1 MFLEFDKNKFSYL
14 VVLIVLIGRNGV
26 RNMVTQLIIVCSLG
40 FIAAAVDAIAG
51 GGGLISLPALLLVG
65 IPPHLALG
73 TNKFAATLGALNS
86 SLTFARSGKVYFP
99 LVKWQMIFTFLG
111 ASLGVISVL
120 HITSDFLNKVVP
132 VLILFVGLYTL
143 FHKNLGIHSQ
153 FKGLTHKNLMGGLL
167 FALLLGFYDGFF
179 GPGTGSFLI
188 FLFVAFFGFDF
199 ITSSANAKVLNF
211 TSNFVSLLLFAW
223 NGKILYVY
231 GIPMAIFMLIG
242 SQVGTKLVL
251 KKGAGLVKPIFI
263 TISLGVAIKLIYQSF

>member
-1 MFLEFDKNKFSYL
+1 MF
-14 VVLIVLIGRNGV
+14 
-26 RNMVTQLIIVCSLG
+26 TQLIIVCSLG
-40 FIAAAVDAIAG
+40 FIAAVVDAIAG

-99 LVKWQMIFTFLG
+99 LVKWQIIFTFLG

-120 HITSDFLNKVVP
+120 HITTDFLNKVVP

-153 FKGLTHKNLMGGLL
+153 FKGLTRKNLMGGLL

-199 ITSSANAKVLNF
+199 ITSSANSKVLNF
-211 TSNFVSLLLFAW
+211 VSNLVSLILFAW
-223 NGKILYVY
+223 NGKILYGY
-231 GIPMAIFMLIG
+231 GIPMAVFMLIG

-263 TISLGVAIKLIYQSF
+263 TISLGVAIKLIYQSL